1 MAHLTQLAQFRQRVS
16 SVPTVSSNFFIGT
29 ILDFLYQSNSLPFI
43 TPADS
48 CAAADSLTLCFG
60 DEGFGFKLGGKEREE
75 NGFLVEGFD
84 GRKRDTLGAFDELV
98 GLGHVE
104 DELIADEFG
113 GSVVEVGANQIL
125 GSDAPSTRQR

>member
-84 GRKRDTLGAFDELV
+84 GRKRDFLCSFDELV
-98 GLGHVE
+98 CLRHME
-104 DELIADEFG
+104 DEHQHKQY
-113 GSVVEVGANQIL
+113 SRV
-125 GSDAPSTRQR
+125 